1 MDTECNT
8 GWNIEQLRITDQDI
22 MQSTFEATLA
32 VVLAHTVLLES
43 KGPEPFGECWAVNGG
58 DPPAPTAAESTG
70 EMMQALEK
78 YLPGYM
84 KTLRSEIVPT
94 EKAQLEGAQAVSKPY
109 ADLTADIYD
118 TTGRR
123 MNTIGEEIAA
133 SNQLAKARSDA
144 EVLAGPGKDIIRSAD
159 EAQRIIDPEFYKMKE
174 ATGRVGTGIINS
186 FGDDPSK
193 LSGSEREEVGR
204 GLAWS
209 NLSSGNTGPSNINA
223 VSNAMTFG
231 DASNRRR
238 TNAAQTIGALAP
250 SMTATRSGVDVLQ
263 QALGRPGQVNTG
275 NALVTGAREAGAN
288 AFGQGQA
295 LMSQTGENQRA
306 AMNVNANRRSSLDT
320 ALGGISSITG
330 SVGNCCFIFLEC
342 HNGTLPWYVRLCR
355 DHYYEQE
362 PRVAEGYKRMAKW
375 LVPLMRKNSCIKHVV
390 NALMVKP
397 ITRYGAYLCNEAS
410 YSLRGHIAK
419 LAWFAVWRLTA
430 R

>member
-1 MDTECNT
+1 
-8 GWNIEQLRITDQDI
+8 

-32 VVLAHTVLLES
+32 VVLAHTILLES

-58 DPPAPTAAESTG
+58 DPPAPTASESTG

-84 KTLRSEIVPT
+84 KTLQDQIVPT
-94 EKAQLEGAQAVSKPY
+94 EQAQLAGAQAVSKPY

-133 SNQLAKARSDA
+133 SNQLAKAKSDA
-144 EVLAGPGKDIIRSAD
+144 QVLAGPGQDIIRSAD
-159 EAQRIIDPEFYKMKE
+159 AAQRIIDPEFYKMKE

-209 NLSSGNTGPSNINA
+209 NLGSGNTGPSNINA
-223 VSNAMTFG
+223 VSNAMSFG

-238 TNAAQTIGALAP
+238 TSAAQTIGALAP

-263 QALGRPGQVNTG
+263 QALGRPGQTNTG
-275 NALVTGAREAGAN
+275 NALVSGAREAGAN
-288 AFGQGQA
+288 AFSQGSA
-295 LMSQTGENQRA
+295 LMGQTGENQRT
-306 AMNVNANRRSSLDT
+306 AMDINSKRRSSLDT
-320 ALGGISSITG
+320 TLGAVGSLSN
-330 SVGNCCFIFLEC
+330 SVGNCCFIMLEG
-342 HNGTLPWYVRLCR
+342 HNGVLPWYVRACR
-355 DHYYEQE
+355 DHFYALE
-362 PRVAEGYKRMAKW
+362 PEVATGYKSMAKW
-375 LVPLMRKNSCIKHVV
+375 LVPLMRKSACIKHLV
-390 NALMVKP
+390 NAVMVKP
-397 ITRYGAYLCNEAS
+397 LTRYGAYLCKEAG
-410 YSLRGHIAK
+410 YSLHGHIAK
-419 LAWFAVWRLTA
+419 LAWFAIWRLTA